1 MKILFVQGYLGKDEP
16 PVFPLGLSRIAASIK
31 GHSVAFFDPNLKEDY
46 AAEFEDMLSRFLP
59 HIVGISIRNIDSTNK
74 RETVFYY
81 KYLSEMIDIVK
92 GILEDRV
99 KIIVGGAGFSMF
111 PQEIM
116 EDETRIDYGVFLE
129 GEQTLSKLLKNFDK
143 PETIKGIFYRKNG
156 RIRFTGHP
164 EKPDMNELPLP
175 DRTGFSL
182 SLYQNIPDAIGVETK
197 RGCEFNCIYCIYGFL
212 NGKQYRL
219 INPKRVVDDI
229 ESIAEKYGIK
239 DFMFVDSV
247 FNIPLSHAESIC
259 KEIIERGIDVS
270 WSAWFH
276 DKYLAD
282 EFVQLVK
289 EAGCNR
295 IMLSPDAL
303 SDEILKKLGK
313 SQRKEDI
320 LNTYNTLKRVDG
332 IEICYNF
339 FKNPPGQSI
348 LSFLRLLSFYI
359 KAKIELR
366 SRIHFEFNSMRIEPK
381 TQLYEIALQKG
392 IVERDT
398 NLLYPR
404 YYTNTAT
411 SFIERIFNMMLRLK
425 GA

>member
-197 RGCEFNCIYCIYGFL
+197 RDR
-212 NGKQYRL
+212 KS
-219 INPKRVVDDI
+219 VV
-229 ESIAEKYGIK
+229 
-239 DFMFVDSV
+239 
-247 FNIPLSHAESIC
+247 
-259 KEIIERGIDVS
+259 
-270 WSAWFH
+270 
-276 DKYLAD
+276 
-282 EFVQLVK
+282 
-289 EAGCNR
+289 
-295 IMLSPDAL
+295 
-303 SDEILKKLGK
+303 
-313 SQRKEDI
+313 
-320 LNTYNTLKRVDG
+320 
-332 IEICYNF
+332 
-339 FKNPPGQSI
+339 
-348 LSFLRLLSFYI
+348 
-359 KAKIELR
+359 
-366 SRIHFEFNSMRIEPK
+366 
-381 TQLYEIALQKG
+381 
-392 IVERDT
+392 
-398 NLLYPR
+398 
-404 YYTNTAT
+404 
-411 SFIERIFNMMLRLK
+411 
-425 GA
+425 

>member
-16 PVFPLGLSRIAASIK
+16 PVFPLGLSCLAASIK
-31 GHSVAFFDPNLKEDY
+31 GHSIEFFDPNVTKDY
-46 AAEFEDMLSRFLP
+46 AAEFEERLSLFLP
-59 HIVGISIRNIDSTNK
+59 DILGISVRNIDSTNK
-74 RETVFYY
+74 RKTVFYY

-92 GILEDRV
+92 SILGSSV

-129 GEQTLSKLLKNFDK
+129 AEQTLPKLLQNLDK
-143 PETIKGIFYRKNG
+143 PETVKGIFYRKNG
-156 RIRFTGHP
+156 KIRFTGHP
-164 EKPDMNELPLP
+164 EKPEINESHLP
-175 DRTGFSL
+175 DRTGFPL
-182 SLYQNIPDAIGVETK
+182 NLYKNIQDAIGVETK

-212 NGKQYRL
+212 NGKKYRL
-219 INPKRVVDDI
+219 IDPKKVVDDI
-229 ESIAEKYGIK
+229 ASLKEEYGIR

-259 KEIIERGIDVS
+259 KEIIERGLEVS

-303 SDEILKKLGK
+303 SDEILIRLGK
-313 SQRKEDI
+313 SQRKKDI
-320 LNTYNTLKRVDG
+320 LNTYNILKRVDG

-339 FKNPPGQSI
+339 FKNPPGQSTY
-348 LSFLRLLSFYI
+348 SFLKLLFFYI
-359 KAKIELR
+359 KAKLELKK
-366 SRIHFEFNSMRIEPK
+366 RIHFEFNSIRIEPK
-381 TQLYEIALQKG
+381 TQLYEIALKEG
-392 IVERDT
+392 IIERGGS
-398 NLLYPR
+398 LLYPK

-411 SFIERIFNMMLRLK
+411 SFIEKIFNIMLRLK